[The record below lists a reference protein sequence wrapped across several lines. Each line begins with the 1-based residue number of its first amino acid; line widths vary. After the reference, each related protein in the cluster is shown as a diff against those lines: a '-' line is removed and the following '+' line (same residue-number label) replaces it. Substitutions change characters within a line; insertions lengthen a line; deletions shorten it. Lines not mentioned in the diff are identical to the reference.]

1 MTDTKRKFTVYY
13 SWEMCGEIAIEANSV
28 DEAIKI
34 VETETKLSRM
44 DSHYL
49 MGSFEVNLEDT
60 YSENGEVLK

>member
-34 VETETKLSRM
+34 VETEIKLSRM

-49 MGSFEVNLEDT
+49 KGSFEVYLEDT
-60 YSENGEVLK
+60 YSENEER

>member
-34 VETETKLSRM
+34 VETEIKLSRM

-49 MGSFEVNLEDT
+49 QESFEVNLEDT
-60 YSENGEVLK
+60 YSENEER